1 MLPHERFLVSKDSF
15 DYVKGEINGIA
26 PENIFLPVRGKIE
39 DPNLSKYFIHQA
51 TIFESDGTMHLI
63 LLCYFGD
70 AIRWA
75 VSAEKNL
82 ILYIFIHYHIS
93 ILKNQTFKVL
103 FKLICDDI

>member
-1 MLPHERFLVSKDSF
+1 MLPDERFLVSKDSF

-75 VSAEKNL
+75 VSAEKIAFL
-82 ILYIFIHYHIS
+82 PFSFIITS
-93 ILKNQTFKVL
+93 AFKKKH
-103 FKLICDDI
+103 F

>member
-1 MLPHERFLVSKDSF
+1 MLPDERFLVSKDSF

-75 VSAEKNL
+75 VSAEKKMIACSCRLVICLKTSTDLNL
-82 ILYIFIHYHIS
+82 GNQC
-93 ILKNQTFKVL
+93 ILKN
-103 FKLICDDI
+103 I